1 MFFSKGRQAVF
12 FLVMVFVCAMSLVY
26 PSWRHWYEMIFPP
39 FFIVMAILA
48 LIAVIRPPESS
59 TALYLGCSVSFR

>member
-12 FLVMVFVCAMSLVY
+12 LLVMVFVCAMSLVY

-48 LIAVIRPPESS
+48 LIAIIRPSE
-59 TALYLGCSVSFR
+59 